1 MEIRDG
7 DWVMIDHEF
16 STGRST
22 WMKEEDGKYLF
33 RVDMPINDI
42 LDANNDA
49 LVDTIGR
56 KFGEWRRIASV
67 PDHLVHKNGLE
78 EAMAQKDKKWLNRW
92 FNDSDNAK
100 FRTSRGRV

>member
-16 STGRST
+16 ETGRST

-42 LDANNDA
+42 LDSNNDA
-49 LVDTIGR
+49 LIDTIGR
-56 KFGEWRRIASV
+56 KFGDYRRIASV
-67 PDHLVHKNGLE
+67 PHHLIYQNGLD
-78 EAMAQKDKKWLNRW
+78 EAVSQDDDKWLKRW
-92 FNDSDNAK
+92 FNDPDHQK

>member
-7 DWVMIDHEF
+7 DWTLIDHEHA
-16 STGRST
+16 TGRST
-22 WMKEEDGKYLF
+22 WMKEEDGKFLF

-42 LDANNDA
+42 LDSNNDA
-49 LVDTIGR
+49 LVETIGR
-56 KFGEWRRIASV
+56 KFGDYRRLASI
-67 PDHLVHKNGLE
+67 PHHLVYQNGLN
-78 EAMAQKDKKWLNRW
+78 EAMEQKDNKWLSRF